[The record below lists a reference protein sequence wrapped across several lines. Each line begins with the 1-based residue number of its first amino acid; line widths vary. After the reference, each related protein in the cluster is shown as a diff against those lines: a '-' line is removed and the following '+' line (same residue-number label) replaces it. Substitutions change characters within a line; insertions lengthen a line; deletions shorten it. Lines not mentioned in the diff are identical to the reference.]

1 MTSPGSH
8 VSTVWARITDLQ
20 VVSGSGCR
28 VVDTAGVEYLDFTA
42 ANAVASTGHA
52 HPQVVAAIAEQ
63 AAKFVHAP
71 PSVYTHDLLEPL
83 AARLAD
89 ITPGSIERF
98 FFTSSNDEVI
108 ESAVK
113 VAAAGVRT
121 TQHRRVRR
129 CVPRSDAP
137 DHGDVDVSAPSTA
150 RVRRRSR
157 EACSSPRSPI
167 PTCPIRRD

>member
-63 AAKFVHAP
+63 AARFVHAP

-89 ITPGSIERF
+89 ITPGSI
-98 FFTSSNDEVI
+98 
-108 ESAVK
+108 
-113 VAAAGVRT
+113 
-121 TQHRRVRR
+121 
-129 CVPRSDAP
+129 
-137 DHGDVDVSAPSTA
+137 
-150 RVRRRSR
+150 
-157 EACSSPRSPI
+157 
-167 PTCPIRRD
+167 